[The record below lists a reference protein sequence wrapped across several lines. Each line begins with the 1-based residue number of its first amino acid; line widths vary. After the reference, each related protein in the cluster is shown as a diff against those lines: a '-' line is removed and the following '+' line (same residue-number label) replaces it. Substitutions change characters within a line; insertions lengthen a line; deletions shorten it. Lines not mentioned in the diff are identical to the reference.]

1 MRQPQTIWSLC
12 AFIFG
17 WMGIIFVFL
26 GMLLYITGIPVNGG
40 QNWFFIPIG
49 AVLLLGSMICLTGC
63 RLQKQ
68 HIKYLKT
75 NGIPVFGTIK
85 SVRHLVWINWNTKT
99 FVNRPGQ
106 CSPWVVQCSYC
117 YGGRIYTVKS
127 LLSWIKP
134 SDDFQ
139 QPVIYLDPR
148 NPAHAYV
155 DMDTIKW
162 ELSSFFVR

>member
-17 WMGIIFVFL
+17 SMGIIFVIL
-26 GMLLYITGIPVNGG
+26 GTIFYITGIPVNGDPD
-40 QNWFFIPIG
+40 WSFIPIG
-49 AVLLLGSMICLTGC
+49 AVLLLGSLVCLTRC
-63 RLQKQ
+63 RLQEQRRK
-68 HIKYLKT
+68 HLKA
-75 NGIPVFGTIK
+75 NGISVVGKIQ
-85 SVRHLVWINWNTKT
+85 SVRHLVWINWNTTT

-117 YGGRIYTVKS
+117 YGGRAYSVKS
-127 LLSWIKP
+127 LLSCRKP
-134 SDDFQ
+134 ATDFQ

-148 NPAHAYV
+148 EPAHAYV

-162 ELSSFFVR
+162 EL

>member
-17 WMGIIFVFL
+17 LMGIIFIFL
-26 GMLLYITGIPVNGG
+26 GAVFYITGIPVNGG
-40 QNWFFIPIG
+40 PNWSFIPIG
-49 AVLLLGSMICLTGC
+49 AVILLGSLACLTKC
-63 RLQKQ
+63 RLQERR
-68 HIKYLKT
+68 IKYLKT
-75 NGIPVFGTIK
+75 KGISVVGNVQ

-99 FVNRPGQ
+99 FVNWPGQ

-117 YGGRIYTVKS
+117 YGGQTYTVKS
-127 LLSWIKP
+127 LLLWIKP

-139 QPVIYLDPR
+139 QPVIYFDPY

-162 ELSSFFVR
+162 EL

>member
-17 WMGIIFVFL
+17 LMGIIFLFL
-26 GMLLYITGIPVNGG
+26 GAVFYITGIPVHGAP
-40 QNWFFIPIG
+40 NWFFVPIG
-49 AVLLLGSMICLTGC
+49 AALLLVSAGCLTKF
-63 RLQKQ
+63 RLQERR
-68 HIKYLKT
+68 IKRLKT
-75 NGIPVFGTIK
+75 NGISVTGNIR

-99 FVNRPGQ
+99 FVNWPGQ

-117 YGGRIYTVKS
+117 YGGRTYTVKS

-134 SDDFQ
+134 SAAFQ
-139 QPVIYLDPR
+139 QPVIYLDPH

-155 DMDTIKW
+155 DMDSIKW
-162 ELSSFFVR
+162 ELSSF